1 MARRPIGP
9 LSRKLVIATL
19 LCAVVAGCGLF
30 AFEQR
35 AAWRGEAEEA
45 CLAAKQVSPSAYLQP
60 MRAMSG
66 PGVCG
71 MDHPFR
77 VTAFAE
83 GSVPLTSRAI
93 LACPAIS
100 ATDRWLAEIVQPAA
114 MLYFG
119 SSVAGVNAGS
129 YSCRS
134 MNHQPGAPRSEHS
147 YGNAVDIMSLTLADG
162 RVINVEKGWRGAPE
176 EQEFLRE
183 IFVGACRYFST
194 VLAPGSDRFHYNH
207 IHLDLARHAKGRTIC
222 KPILKFTPRI
232 DPDNP
237 VPAESLQ
244 AMNGPTDGYA
254 RLPPHSDALPPA
266 GPAMSIRQDAEAQPN
281 AAGDIGDDHPGEHD
295 PGGENSVPIPLTPP
309 APSPATAVYVPQQ
322 APTPTRYLAPP
333 PAPSPPRPWSD
344 GLRPPG
350 LVGRRN

>member
-1 MARRPIGP
+1 MARPIGP
-9 LSRKLVIATL
+9 LSRNLILSAL
-19 LCAVVAGCGLF
+19 LCAAVAGCGLF

-35 AAWRGEAEEA
+35 AAWRGQAEEA
-45 CLAAKQVSPSAYLQP
+45 CLASKQVQASAYMQP
-60 MRAMSG
+60 IRAMSG

-83 GSVPLTSRAI
+83 GSVALTSRAT

-100 ATDRWLAEIVQPAA
+100 TTDRWLAEIVQPAA

-119 SSVAGVNAGS
+119 SPVAKMNAGS

-134 MNHQPGAPRSEHS
+134 MNNQAGAARSEHS

-162 RVINVEKGWRGAPE
+162 RLITVKKGWRGAPE

-194 VLAPGSDRFHYNH
+194 VLAPGSNAFHYDH
-207 IHLDLARHAKGRTIC
+207 IHVDLARHAKGRKIC

-237 VPAESLQ
+237 TPAESLQ
-244 AMNGPTDGYA
+244 AMNAPMANYGEAQGST
-254 RLPPHSDALPPA
+254 
-266 GPAMSIRQDAEAQPN
+266 AMSPPGPPMSMRQDADEQPSPEADMGEDPS
-281 AAGDIGDDHPGEHD
+281 GDEA
-295 PGGENSVPIPLTPP
+295 SVPISLAPPTAASP
-309 APSPATAVYVPQQ
+309 APVYVPQQ
-322 APTPTRYLAPP
+322 APRPARFTPSAGVI
-333 PAPSPPRPWSD
+333 APRPSTTWND

-350 LVGRRN
+350 LVGR

>member
-1 MARRPIGP
+1 MARPIGP
-9 LSRKLVIATL
+9 LSRKVIVAAL
-19 LCAVVAGCGLF
+19 LCAAVAGCGLF
-30 AFEQR
+30 AIEQR
-35 AAWRGEAEEA
+35 AAWRGQAEEA
-45 CLAAKQVSPSAYLQP
+45 CLASRQVQASAYVQP

-83 GSVPLTSRAI
+83 GSVTLTSRAT

-100 ATDRWLAEIVQPAA
+100 TTDRWLAEIVQPAA

-119 SSVAGVNAGS
+119 SPVAKMNAGS

-134 MNHQPGAPRSEHS
+134 MNNQAGASRSEHS
-147 YGNAVDIMSLTLADG
+147 YGNAVDIMSLRLVDG
-162 RVINVEKGWRGAPE
+162 RVIDVEKGWRGAPA

-207 IHLDLARHAKGRTIC
+207 LHLDLARHAKGRKIC

-237 VPAESLQ
+237 TPVYDPQ
-244 AMNGPTDGYA
+244 AVSG
-254 RLPPHSDALPPA
+254 L
-266 GPAMSIRQDAEAQPN
+266 
-281 AAGDIGDDHPGEHD
+281 
-295 PGGENSVPIPLTPP
+295 GGESYPMTQPASGIDAADPQLPAAPELEGMTSHDHGPLEEAPISLAP
-309 APSPATAVYVPQQ
+309 AASPSPEFGSPPQRPVAARYSPSPVP
-322 APTPTRYLAPP
+322 PVAPP
-333 PAPSPPRPWSD
+333 VRSWGDA

-350 LVGRRN
+350 LVGR

>member
-1 MARRPIGP
+1 MARRPIG
-9 LSRKLVIATL
+9 LMSQRLLLATL
-19 LCAVVAGCGLF
+19 LCAAVAGCGLF

-35 AAWRGEAEEA
+35 AAWRGEAEET
-45 CLAAKQVSPSAYLQP
+45 CLARKEIEPSAYLQP

-77 VTAFAE
+77 VTAFAN

-100 ATDRWLAEIVQPAA
+100 TTDRWLAEIVQPAA

-119 SSVAGVNAGS
+119 SPVASMNAGS

-134 MNHQPGAPRSEHS
+134 MNHQAGAPRSEHS

-207 IHLDLARHAKGRTIC
+207 IHLDLARRAKGRKIC

-237 VPAESLQ
+237 MPAENLQ
-244 AMNGPTDGYA
+244 AMNGPTAGYGA
-254 RLPPHSDALPPA
+254 LSQPSVALPPA
-266 GPAMSIRQDAEAQPN
+266 GPAMSIRQDAEEQPS
-281 AAGDIGDDHPGEHD
+281 AEGGIGEDEPMGED
-295 PGGENSVPIPLTPP
+295 AVPMSLAPP
-309 APSPATAVYVPQQ
+309 ASPPPATVYAPQQ
-322 APTPTRYLAPP
+322 APTPARYAAPT
-333 PAPSPPRPWSD
+333 PAPSPPRAWND
-344 GLRPPG
+344 ALRPPG
-350 LVGRRN
+350 LVGR